1 MRYSLVRAWFNV
13 EQPGQPKVELPP
25 AVDYVADMTTTDT
38 ILHNLRWVAGF
49 GLAGAVLSGVFLSWI
64 PVVGAIAQEIGAL
77 VGISAGALTAFG
89 PKRLP

>member
-1 MRYSLVRAWFNV
+1 MTPDRLNS
-13 EQPGQPKVELPP
+13 EQGGQPEVESHST
-25 AVDYVADMTTTDT
+25 VDYVADMTTTDT

-64 PVVGAIAQEIGAL
+64 PVVGAIAQEIGAV
-77 VGISAGALTAFG
+77 VGFGAGALTAFG